1 MLDSPI
7 WSVHQFLVPKKN
19 NHWSKMF
26 TAFPSE
32 EKKVIVDVALIVDL
46 VQFKNYIAKVFG
58 VTIL

>member
-1 MLDSPI
+1 
-7 WSVHQFLVPKKN
+7 
-19 NHWSKMF
+19 MF

-32 EKKVIVDVALIVDL
+32 DKKVIVDVALIVDL